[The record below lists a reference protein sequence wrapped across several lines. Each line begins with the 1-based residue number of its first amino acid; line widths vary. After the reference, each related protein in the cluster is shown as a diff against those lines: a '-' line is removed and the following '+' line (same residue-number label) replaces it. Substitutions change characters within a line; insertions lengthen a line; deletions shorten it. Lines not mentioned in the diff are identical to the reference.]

1 MDFDQLRQLDAIERC
16 GTMLAAS
23 RELHISQPALSRSIQ
38 RLEAELGQPLFTRA
52 GRHAQLNDPGHVAV
66 EWARQILRD
75 ERLMRDAIDAVAR
88 RARALRIGTVAPAPL
103 WRLAGLLVERFPQET
118 LTSETISPEDV
129 LRGVLDGIYDLGI
142 VAEAPNVPG
151 LTATHLMDENLA
163 VSLPPNLPLAAR
175 KRVTCDDL
183 KGETFLIFTDI
194 GFWRERVDRAL
205 PHTTLIEQRDREVFM
220 QLAHTTPHCIFVTDA
235 PQNHG
240 VQAGRAIVPLDDDIA
255 HATFYL
261 IARVDAPKPV
271 RELFTW
277 VQAME
282 EQLSFQRASWLTA
295 REMGTR

>member
-38 RLEAELGQPLFTRA
+38 RLEAELGQPLFARA

-163 VSLPPNLPLAAR
+163 VSLPPNHPLAAR
-175 KRVTCDDL
+175 KLVTCDDL
-183 KGETFLIFTDI
+183 KGETFLILTDI

-205 PHTTLIEQRDREVFM
+205 PQTTLIEQRDREVFM

-235 PQNHG
+235 PQNQG

-255 HATFYL
+255 HATFHL
-261 IARVDAPKPV
+261 IARVDAPKPA
-271 RELFTW
+271 RELFSW
-277 VQAME
+277 VQTME

-295 REMGTR
+295 PEMGTR